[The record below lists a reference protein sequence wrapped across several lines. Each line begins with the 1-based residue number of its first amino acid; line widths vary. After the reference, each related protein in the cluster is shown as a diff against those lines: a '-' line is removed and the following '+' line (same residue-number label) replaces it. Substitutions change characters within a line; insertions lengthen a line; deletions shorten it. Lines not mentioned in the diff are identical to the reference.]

1 MSKTK
6 KTGDM
11 PDGLYFIPLGGCEQ
25 FGVNLNVYSCNGQLL
40 AVDCGIGFADEH
52 MPGIDIM
59 LPDPSYLEERQ
70 KSLQGLIITHAHED
84 HVGAVA
90 YLWKRLK
97 CPIYTTPFTAAV
109 LAEKFKEANIRNAP
123 VTVCKPM
130 HSIKAG
136 NFKARFIPVSH
147 SIPDTCA
154 LEIETPLGRILHSG
168 DWNLDPK
175 PTAGYTTDPAHFK
188 EIGDKGV
195 LAYIG
200 DSTNAEVPGRAGTES
215 DIQGGLE
222 KEFRACKGRITV
234 TIFSSNIGRIE
245 SISRAA
251 KKCGREVGVVGR
263 SLHKMIAAAR
273 RTGYLKGVPEF
284 LEEEDAAY
292 MPGERVVIIATGSQG
307 EPRSALAKISRGE
320 FNDIKMG
327 KGDTVI
333 FSARPIPGNETNI
346 NAVKNNLCAGG
357 VRVITP
363 SDTANTIH
371 VSGHP
376 CRDEIAEMY
385 KWIRPK
391 IVIPV
396 HGERTQLEAQAAF
409 AREKGIKDVI
419 VPINGSV
426 IRLAPGKPEIIDH
439 IKTGLLAVD
448 QKRLISASHPS
459 ISERRKLQY
468 SGAIHVSMAVNKK
481 GAIVGHPQL
490 DSVGLLDTQNDA
502 EIQIEDNI
510 FDEIQGILDE
520 LTPEELRDDGF
531 MAEELRIGL
540 RRFVFHVLGIKPK
553 TTVHI
558 IRV

>member
-1 MSKTK
+1 MGKAK
-6 KTGDM
+6 KPGKSQE
-11 PDGLYFIPLGGCEQ
+11 GLYFIPLGGCEQ
-25 FGVNLNVYSCNGQLL
+25 FGVNLNVYSCNGQLI

-52 MPGIDIM
+52 LPGIDIL
-59 LPDPSYLEERQ
+59 LPDPKYLEDRQ
-70 KSLQGLIITHAHED
+70 KELKALIITHAHED

-97 CPIYTTPFTAAV
+97 CPIFTTPFTAAV
-109 LAEKFKEANIRNAP
+109 LEEKFKEANIKNAP
-123 VTVCKPM
+123 VTVCKPLA
-130 HSIKAG
+130 SIKAG
-136 NFKARFIPVSH
+136 EFKVRFIPVSH

-175 PTAGYTTDPAHFK
+175 PTAGYVINPAHFK

-222 KEFRACKGRITV
+222 KEFKVCKGRIAV

-245 SISRAA
+245 SIVRAA

-273 RTGYLKGVPEF
+273 RTGYLKGIPEF
-284 LEEEDAAY
+284 LEEEDIAF
-292 MPGERVVIIATGSQG
+292 MSGERVVVIATGSQG
-307 EPRSALAKISRGE
+307 EARSALAKISRGE
-320 FNDIKMG
+320 FNDIRLG

-333 FSARPIPGNETNI
+333 FSARPIPGNETSI
-346 NAVKNNLCAGG
+346 NAVKNNLAGAG
-357 VRVITP
+357 VRVVTP
-363 SDTANTIH
+363 SDTQNNIH

-376 CRDEIAEMY
+376 CRDEIADMY

-391 IVIPV
+391 IVVPV

-409 AREKGIKDVI
+409 ARQKGIKDVI
-419 VPINGSV
+419 VPGNGSV
-426 IRLAPGKPEIIDH
+426 IKLAPGTPEVVDH
-439 IKTGLLAVD
+439 VQTGLLAVD
-448 QKRLISASHPS
+448 QKRIISSSHAS
-459 ISERRKLQY
+459 IAERRKLQY
-468 SGAIHVSMAVNKK
+468 SGAVHVSLAMNKK
-481 GAIVGHPQL
+481 GEVVGEPRL
-490 DSVGLLDTQNDA
+490 DTVGLIDTANG
-502 EIQIEDNI
+502 EVQIEDKI
-510 FDEIQGILDE
+510 YDEIYGLLEE
-520 LTPEELRDDGF
+520 LTPEELRDDKF
-531 MAEELRIGL
+531 VAEELRIGL

-553 TTVHI
+553 TTAHV